1 MKYKV
6 ELLQLQRVFENSL
19 KKKYKSI
26 KKVEV
31 NPERFEE
38 MMDRESN
45 YVFLLDV
52 DIYWDVRD
60 AVENNEN
67 FEGLSET
74 AKYFIEYVLKKPFVV
89 PWINLKSEIK

>member
-26 KKVEV
+26 KRVEV

-38 MMDRESN
+38 MMDRESD
-45 YVFLLDV
+45 YVFTLDI
-52 DIYWDVRD
+52 DIYWDVRV
-60 AVENNEN
+60 AVENDES
-67 FEGLSET
+67 FTKLTDT
-74 AKYFIEYVLKKPFVV
+74 AKYFIEYVLKRPFVV